1 MPLTQG
7 DHLMAAKASNQA
19 MNSHSFDNDANF
31 DPALNSNSA
40 DYFKNS
46 DTAHSWDAQNRWLSG
61 GGIDV
66 DQSGKVGGRAQ
77 DANSRDVDGTIDR
90 VKDPPKELLPLLYA
104 MKLHCASYNVNLL
117 ECFFDAG
124 GSRFGTIP
132 TTKFGSALVHA
143 LSRLNLSVEMIT
155 SLVDHYGCGDPV
167 DKRSAYSRLA
177 QFEQVAFMDLCE
189 DVDKAENVS
198 DTQYPFPFGG
208 PQVPEREMR

>member
-1 MPLTQG
+1 
-7 DHLMAAKASNQA
+7 
-19 MNSHSFDNDANF
+19 
-31 DPALNSNSA
+31 
-40 DYFKNS
+40 
-46 DTAHSWDAQNRWLSG
+46 
-61 GGIDV
+61 
-66 DQSGKVGGRAQ
+66 
-77 DANSRDVDGTIDR
+77 
-90 VKDPPKELLPLLYA
+90 
-104 MKLHCASYNVNLL
+104 MKLQRAKPYNVNLL

-189 DVDKAENVS
+189 DVDKAENERRAVS
-198 DTQYPFPFGG
+198 LPIRRAAGAGAGDAIARRDG
-208 PQVPEREMR
+208 ERGSRAALRLRGSSGV